1 MLGFCARAPIAAVA
15 LSLLTTP
22 VLAAPQTLMDLFG
35 GRDSAPCPRYQRSP
49 QHFCNIVVRQPGGN
63 PTQDMTGSIGHAK
76 SYQSNGGPRCKVVCR
91 YTGSNYGGI
100 R

>member
-1 MLGFCARAPIAAVA
+1 MI
-15 LSLLTTP
+15 
-22 VLAAPQTLMDLFG
+22 DLFA
-35 GRDSAPCPRYQRSP
+35 GRDTPACPKYQKSP

-76 SYQSNGGPRCKVVCR
+76 SYQSNGGPRCKVICR
-91 YTGSNYGGI
+91 YTGSNYDGI